1 MRLVRFLAKRLMHA
15 AFVLIGLSILI
26 FLIAR
31 VMPGN
36 PARMAMGPRAPQWA
50 IEKLEK
56 QMYLDRPLP
65 IQYFYWF
72 KSAISGDFGDSLV
85 TKRSVSEDI
94 IEYFPASLEL
104 AIYAAVFMG
113 IAGVVLGTVSGW
125 FANTWID
132 NLVRVIAYIGIVT
145 PSFVFAIFFVLIFS
159 YWLELFPTIG
169 RLSSGIDGPPVI
181 TGMVTLDALITG
193 NPAAFWDG
201 LKHIFLP
208 AVSLAMGPMAQEAR
222 ITRSSLA
229 DNAGKD
235 FIAAERA
242 CGIPE
247 RTIMFKYLLKP
258 SLIPTISIYGLDF
271 ASLMGNAFLIE
282 LIFNWPGLSR
292 YGMNAILQKDL
303 NAVIAAI
310 MVFGVVF
317 VIVNIA
323 IDLAVERLDPRIRFR
338 TGG

>member
-1 MRLVRFLAKRLMHA
+1 MRITKFLTKRILHA
-15 AFVLIGLSILI
+15 IFVLIGLSILI
-26 FLIAR
+26 FTVAR

-36 PARMAMGPRAPQWA
+36 PARMALGPRAPQWA
-50 IEKLEK
+50 IERLEK
-56 QMYLDRPLP
+56 QMHLDKSLPVQYL
-65 IQYFYWF
+65 YWF
-72 KSAISGDFGDSLV
+72 KGALSGDFGDSLV
-85 TKRSVSEDI
+85 TKRSVSQDI

-113 IAGVVLGTVSGW
+113 IVGVVLGTVSGW

-132 NLVRVIAYIGIVT
+132 NVVRVIAYIGIVT
-145 PSFVFAIFFVLIFS
+145 PSFVFAIFFVLVFS

-169 RLSSGIDGPPVI
+169 RLSGGIEAPSVI

-193 NPAAFWDG
+193 NLSAFWDG
-201 LKHIFLP
+201 LKHIILP
-208 AVSLAMGPMAQEAR
+208 ALSLAMGPLAQEAR

-229 DNAGKD
+229 DNARKD

-247 RTIMFKYLLKP
+247 RVIMFKYLLKP

-303 NAVIAAI
+303 NAMIAAI

-317 VIVNIA
+317 MIVNILV
-323 IDLAVERLDPRIRFR
+323 DLTVERMDPRIRFR
-338 TGG
+338 TAG